1 MSAWILFVVL
11 IGHIG
16 SNGDQPM
23 TSSALPMAT
32 HEACETAALDLR
44 QHLVGQTFIG
54 GNVVDAITRCE
65 PSGSGQ

>member
-1 MSAWILFVVL
+1 
-11 IGHIG
+11 
-16 SNGDQPM
+16 
-23 TSSALPMAT
+23 MAT

-44 QHLVGQTFIG
+44 RHLVGQTFIG